1 MKFDFVG
8 RKNYWFALSTF
19 IIVAGIV
26 ALFVKGLSYGIEF
39 KGGVLF
45 DLKLKKSVST
55 GGVRKILSPLGLKDS
70 IIQPAGERQIL
81 VRTVPLDK
89 KKQDEVIK
97 AIDKEFGIE
106 EVRDIQSVSPAWGRE
121 ITKAALTA
129 LILSVV
135 GILIYVSLRFEFK
148 MAVSAIIALIHD
160 LLVVVG
166 VYALFGREVTPATV
180 AAVLTILGYS
190 LYDTIVIFHRIM
202 ENSKNIG
209 RRTYSKMVND
219 SINQVLM
226 RSINTSL
233 TSILPVA
240 SLLFFGGATLKD
252 FAFALFVGLISG
264 AYSSIFIASPVL
276 SLLKETEPYY
286 RNLKKKYGKMNAAQ
300 RG

>member
-1 MKFDFVG
+1 MKFDFIG
-8 RKNYWFALSTF
+8 KKNYWFLLSAL
-19 IIVAGIV
+19 IILAGIV
-26 ALFVKGLSYGIEF
+26 ALFVRGLSYGIEF

-45 DLKLKKSVST
+45 DLKLKTNASA
-55 GGVRKILSPLGLKDS
+55 GDVRKAISPLGLADS
-70 IIQPAGERQIL
+70 IIQPAGDKQVL

-89 KKQDEVIK
+89 KKQDQVIK
-97 AIDKEFGIE
+97 AIDGKFGIE

-129 LILSVV
+129 LILSLI

-148 MAVSAIIALIHD
+148 MAVSAIIALVHD

-202 ENSKNIG
+202 ENSKSIG
-209 RRTYSKMVND
+209 KRTYSKMVNN

-226 RSINTSL
+226 RSVNTSL

-264 AYSSIFIASPVL
+264 AYSSIFVASPIL

-286 RNLKKKYGKMNAAQ
+286 RNLKKKYGKINTA
-300 RG
+300 

>member
-1 MKFDFVG
+1 VKFDFIG
-8 RKNYWFALSTF
+8 KKNYWFLLSAL
-19 IIVAGIV
+19 IILAGIV
-26 ALFVKGLSYGIEF
+26 ALFVRGLSYGIEF

-45 DLKLKKSVST
+45 DLKLKTNASA
-55 GGVRKILSPLGLKDS
+55 GDVRKAISPLGLADS
-70 IIQPAGERQIL
+70 IIQPAGDKQVL

-89 KKQDEVIK
+89 KKQDQVIK
-97 AIDKEFGIE
+97 AIDGKFGIE

-129 LILSVV
+129 LILSLI

-148 MAVSAIIALIHD
+148 MAVSAIIALVHD

-202 ENSKNIG
+202 ENSKSIG
-209 RRTYSKMVND
+209 KRTYSKMVNN

-226 RSINTSL
+226 RSVNTSL

-264 AYSSIFIASPVL
+264 AYSSIFVASPIL

-286 RNLKKKYGKMNAAQ
+286 RNLKKKYGKINTA
-300 RG
+300 